1 MTSLRLLAAA
11 SCFAALL
18 SACNSSAPSPVGQ
31 KPAPI
36 PEVTPVLSGQ
46 LVGTGNTTASLSG
59 NSKTL
64 AVTSVDAGGN
74 FTLTLPTSNQ
84 LADDKTSL
92 TAGLLADLGCTGVLT
107 LGDSSAQGYAFA
119 TLTAGNGKEYA
130 DANVTPTPLTRTLKG
145 RAYLYADKSTTIQGP
160 LNCSAT
166 TGYPTTV
173 QVNVNASA
181 GWNTLAI
188 DITGSLGFGGIS
200 VGGTVGN
207 GMASPG
213 SAWTDVDALRT
224 QIAP

>member
-1 MTSLRLLAAA
+1 MISLRSLTVLGF
-11 SCFAALL
+11 SAALL
-18 SACNSSAPSPVGQ
+18 SACNSATPP
-31 KPAPI
+31 KPAPT

-46 LVGTGNTTASLSG
+46 LVGIGNTTASLSG

-74 FTLTLPTSNQ
+74 FTLTLPTSAQ
-84 LADDKTSL
+84 LSGDKTSL

-107 LGDSSAQGYAFA
+107 LGDPSAKGYAFA

-130 DANVTPTPLTRTLKG
+130 DATVTKTLTTRTLKG
-145 RAYLYADKSTTIQGP
+145 RAYLYADKATTLEGP
-160 LNCSAT
+160 LNCSAA

-173 QVNVNASA
+173 QVSIDALA

-188 DITGSLGFGGIS
+188 NITGSLGFGGIS

-207 GMASPG
+207 GAALPG
-213 SAWTDVDALRT
+213 SLWTDVDSLRA
-224 QIAP
+224 QLAP